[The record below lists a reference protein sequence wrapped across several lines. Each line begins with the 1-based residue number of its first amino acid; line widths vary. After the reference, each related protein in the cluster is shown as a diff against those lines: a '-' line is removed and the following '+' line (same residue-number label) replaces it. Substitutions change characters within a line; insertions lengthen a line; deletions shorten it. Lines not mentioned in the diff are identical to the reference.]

1 MGMCI
6 LNRRAPVPSA
16 LTDEDSADED
26 GGILDNLLGRQ
37 LSAPAECVPLVRA
50 DSFDQS
56 LPPSVS
62 STPEPPVLP
71 DDENEL
77 TTVRSRPETAAIK
90 ILQDIEKIKNA
101 EKKRE
106 RPSKKNKNKRE
117 WLKGQIWSNHCHQI
131 FLNLIMIDTKNF
143 P

>member
-16 LTDEDSADED
+16 LIDTDSADED

-37 LSAPAECVPLVRA
+37 LSAPNEYVPLVRA
-50 DSFDQS
+50 DSLDQS

-77 TTVRSRPETAAIK
+77 TTVRSEA
-90 ILQDIEKIKNA
+90 
-101 EKKRE
+101 
-106 RPSKKNKNKRE
+106 
-117 WLKGQIWSNHCHQI
+117 
-131 FLNLIMIDTKNF
+131 
-143 P
+143 